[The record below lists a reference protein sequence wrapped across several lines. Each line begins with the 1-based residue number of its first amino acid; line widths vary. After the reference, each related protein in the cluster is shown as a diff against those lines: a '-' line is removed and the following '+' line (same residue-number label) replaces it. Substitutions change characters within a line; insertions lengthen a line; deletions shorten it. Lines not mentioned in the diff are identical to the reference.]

1 MAAENRFHLE
11 VMPAPM
17 RRVFEAL
24 APLLSAEGFYLAG
37 GTAVA
42 LYYGHRRSV
51 DLDWFRETP
60 FEPMALNAH
69 LAARGV
75 ALTVS
80 TVAEGTLIG
89 QVGRTKVS
97 LFGYPYPLVA
107 PLIVWEPYATRLAS
121 REDLICMKLAAIQQ
135 RGLKRDFI
143 DLYCL
148 LQDIPLERAV
158 ALYTE
163 KYGAVAG
170 GSLVYALTYFA
181 DADAEPTPRLRVPLS
196 WRTVK
201 AFLTEQA
208 RRVFGQSSILPL
220 GGSD

>member
-1 MAAENRFHLE
+1 MAAEDRFHLE

-17 RRVFEAL
+17 QRVFETL
-24 APLLSAEGFYLAG
+24 APLASAEGFYLAG

-51 DLDWFRETP
+51 DLDWFRATP

-69 LAARGV
+69 LAAQGV

-80 TVAEGTLIG
+80 TIAEGTLIG
-89 QVGRTKVS
+89 QAGRTKVS
-97 LFGYPYPLVA
+97 LFAYPYPLVA
-107 PLIVWEPYATRLAS
+107 PLVAWEPYAAQLAS
-121 REDLICMKLAAIQQ
+121 REDLVCMKLAAIQQ

-158 ALYTE
+158 ALYTQ
-163 KYGAVAG
+163 KYGALAG

-181 DADAEPTPRLRVPLS
+181 DADAEPTPRLRIPLA

-201 AFLTEQA
+201 AFLTDQA
-208 RRVFGQSSILPL
+208 RRVFG
-220 GGSD
+220 

>member
-1 MAAENRFHLE
+1 
-11 VMPAPM
+11 MPTPM
-17 RRVFEAL
+17 QRIFEML
-24 APLLSAEGFYLAG
+24 APLVITEGFYLAG
-37 GTAVA
+37 DTAVA

-51 DLDWFRETP
+51 DLDWFRATP
-60 FEPMALNAH
+60 FEPMALNAQ
-69 LAARGV
+69 LAVQGV
-75 ALTVS
+75 ALMAS

-89 QVGRTKVS
+89 QIGRTKVS
-97 LFGYPYPLVA
+97 LFAYPYPLVA
-107 PLIVWEPYATRLAS
+107 PLIVWEPYAARLAS

-158 ALYTE
+158 ALYTQ
-163 KYGAVAG
+163 KYGALAG

-181 DADAEPTPRLRVPLS
+181 DADAEPTPRLRIPLA

-201 AFLTEQA
+201 AFLTDQA
-208 RRVFGQSSILPL
+208 RRVFG
-220 GGSD
+220 